1 MQPNTPTDSPRR
13 PFRWPP
19 RIDNLEHIGS
29 ILDDLLNDLELAV
42 EEAIDER
49 GGFVGHVRP
58 TQHRFIMRLDRLA
71 HGRDLDSLADQS

>member
-1 MQPNTPTDSPRR
+1 MESSTATDRIRR
-13 PFRWPP
+13 PFRSPP

-42 EEAIDER
+42 EKATDER

-58 TQHRFIMRLDRLA
+58 APRRLTRTLDELA